1 MNTPWGT
8 PLDCRSMSVQGVG
21 PTELHQL
28 LDAIVT
34 VGSELSLPVVLQRIV
49 ETATELVDARYGA
62 LGVLDETHTRLA
74 QFITVG
80 VSDDEADRIGHL
92 PEGHGILGLLIV
104 EPQPLRLP
112 DLRRHPDSFGFPA
125 HHPPMSSFLGVPIRV
140 RGAVFGNL
148 YLTDKQG
155 GEAFTDAD
163 EELAIGL
170 AAAAAMAIENA
181 RLHSR
186 VSDLLVLEDRERI
199 ARELHDTVIQRIF
212 ATGLALQ
219 GIAAR
224 QADTDLAG
232 RLQTAVDDLDDTVRH
247 IRTTIFEL
255 QRARLPGRSVRQE
268 VLDLVSESAESLRFD
283 PIVQFEGPIDSI
295 VPPNVA
301 DHVLAVV
308 REALSNIGKHARAGR
323 ADVRLKV
330 DDHELTLRIDDD
342 GIGLPAEHGTDELHG
357 NGLRNMAKRADQL
370 GGHVTI
376 ESTDGQGT
384 TLLWVVPVT
393 D

>member
-1 MNTPWGT
+1 MTE
-8 PLDCRSMSVQGVG
+8 RGVG
-21 PTELHQL
+21 PTELNQL

-49 ETATELVDARYGA
+49 ETATTLVDAAFGA
-62 LGVLDETHTRLA
+62 LGVVDESHTRLA

-80 VSDDEADRIGHL
+80 IDDDEADRIGHL

-112 DLRRHPDSFGFPA
+112 DLRRHPDSFGFPP
-125 HHPPMSSFLGVPIRV
+125 HHPVMSSFLGVPIRV

-148 YLTDKQG
+148 YLTDKRSAP
-155 GEAFTDAD
+155 AFTDAD
-163 EELAIGL
+163 EELVTGL

-224 QADTDLAG
+224 QADTDLAA
-232 RLQTAVDDLDDTVRH
+232 RLQSAVDDLDDTVRH

-268 VLDLVSESAESLRFD
+268 VLDLVSESGESLGFD
-283 PIVQFEGPIDSI
+283 PIVQFEGPIDSV
-295 VPPNVA
+295 VPAGVA

-308 REALSNIGKHARAGR
+308 REALTNMAKHAGAGR

-330 DDHELTLRIDDD
+330 DDHDLLLRIDDD
-342 GIGLPAEHGTDELHG
+342 GRGIDAARTPDEHHG
-357 NGLRNMAKRADQL
+357 HGLRNLAKRAEQL
-370 GGHVTI
+370 GGSLTV
-376 ESTDGQGT
+376 ESAPDEGT
-384 TLLWVVPVT
+384 TLVWTVPLT